1 MSTEQ
6 HIENIPI
13 ADINVK
19 GRIRQ
24 DAGNL
29 DDLAKSI
36 ESVGLLHPVVL
47 TQDYKLIVGG
57 RRIAAFLHLK
67 RDTIPAIIV
76 SEKWELAKLLEAE
89 GDENTCRKALTPEE
103 AVHLGQNVEKAFA
116 DMAKAKQKAGGGDK
130 KSSKAKSG
138 GVNPPTLI
146 PEPQDEG
153 ARTKA
158 QAAAVAGME
167 RKAYTRAEEVV
178 ASGNRKLIDEM
189 NRTSKVAG
197 AWKKLKTSEKAE
209 AINAEPPPLPDG
221 QFRVIVAD
229 PPWSYDSRGNDPT
242 HRAANPYPSMTI
254 DEIKAL
260 PVASH
265 AHDNSVLWLWT
276 TNAHLREAFAVAEAW
291 GFKFK
296 TMLTWG
302 KNKMGLGD
310 WLRGQTEH
318 CLLCVRGKP
327 TIQLTNQTTLLLA
340 DAGKHS
346 AKPDTFYTMVE
357 ALCPGSRLEMFQRT
371 PKKGWVAHGSESK

>member
-146 PEPQDEG
+146 PEPRDEG

-167 RKAYTRAEEVV
+167 RQAYTRAG
-178 ASGNRKLIDEM
+178 S
-189 NRTSKVAG
+189 
-197 AWKKLKTSEKAE
+197 
-209 AINAEPPPLPDG
+209 P
-221 QFRVIVAD
+221 
-229 PPWSYDSRGNDPT
+229 
-242 HRAANPYPSMTI
+242 HH
-254 DEIKAL
+254 
-260 PVASH
+260 H
-265 AHDNSVLWLWT
+265 AHLATRITSPPCPPRGQ
-276 TNAHLREAFAVAEAW
+276 AHLEDRLTSRACSRIPAAW
-291 GFKFK
+291 SR
-296 TMLTWG
+296 
-302 KNKMGLGD
+302 
-310 WLRGQTEH
+310 RGSFW
-318 CLLCVRGKP
+318 RG
-327 TIQLTNQTTLLLA
+327 
-340 DAGKHS
+340 
-346 AKPDTFYTMVE
+346 
-357 ALCPGSRLEMFQRT
+357 REMFSAGVPYTFRQDNRLF
-371 PKKGWVAHGSESK
+371 

>member
-89 GDENTCRKALTPEE
+89 NNENTCRKALTPEE

-138 GVNPPTLI
+138 RGNAPTRS
-146 PEPQDEG
+146 EPQDEG

-158 QAAAVAGME
+158 QADGGCCE
-167 RKAYTRAEEVV
+167 R
-178 ASGNRKLIDEM
+178 GIQ
-189 NRTSKVAG
+189 G
-197 AWKKLKTSEKAE
+197 QAWSQNWRRCA
-209 AINAEPPPLPDG
+209 
-221 QFRVIVAD
+221 R
-229 PPWSYDSRGNDPT
+229 
-242 HRAANPYPSMTI
+242 
-254 DEIKAL
+254 
-260 PVASH
+260 
-265 AHDNSVLWLWT
+265 
-276 TNAHLREAFAVAEAW
+276 
-291 GFKFK
+291 
-296 TMLTWG
+296 
-302 KNKMGLGD
+302 
-310 WLRGQTEH
+310 
-318 CLLCVRGKP
+318 
-327 TIQLTNQTTLLLA
+327 
-340 DAGKHS
+340 
-346 AKPDTFYTMVE
+346 
-357 ALCPGSRLEMFQRT
+357 
-371 PKKGWVAHGSESK
+371 